1 MGDSAAAL
9 LVGVGR
15 SVSSVRM
22 KHLSA
27 LRRSLQMAVMSG
39 RAIAQAA
46 TRKKESTDGWE
57 E

>member
-1 MGDSAAAL
+1 MRESAAATARGGCVWL
-9 LVGVGR
+9 
-15 SVSSVRM
+15 VRM

-39 RAIAQAA
+39 EAIAQAA
-46 TRKKESTDGWE
+46 TRKKQSTDGWE